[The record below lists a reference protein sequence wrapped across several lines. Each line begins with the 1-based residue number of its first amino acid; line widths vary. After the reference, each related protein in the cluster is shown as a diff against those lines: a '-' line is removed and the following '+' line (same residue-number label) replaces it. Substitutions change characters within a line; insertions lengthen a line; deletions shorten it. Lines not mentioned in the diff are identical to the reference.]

1 MTNPPQATSRP
12 SWQAK
17 QAMHATVRKPNVLLT
32 PRNTLT
38 SNIDP
43 SSIVELGA
51 LVYTLACSLCR
62 DSSRSAAMIT
72 VCHRLALEL
81 GQNFCN
87 MMKGCC
93 WMQAQERPVRDR
105 LVSSCLQSSCQVQ
118 THLAGEDTDNTE
130 QKLTSIVLSA

>member
-1 MTNPPQATSRP
+1 
-12 SWQAK
+12 
-17 QAMHATVRKPNVLLT
+17 MHATVRKPNVLLT
-32 PRNTLT
+32 QRNTLT
-38 SNIDP
+38 SNFDP

-51 LVYTLACSLCR
+51 LVYTLACSVCRMDR

-118 THLAGEDTDNTE
+118 THLAGEDTDNAE
-130 QKLTSIVLSA
+130 QKSTSIVLSA